1 MCLNVLER
9 FGKLPFLQNFT
20 HKKKNLYNELFFK
33 MLVILHIL
41 AQSSSLFHFTLFI
54 KMKNFRRVKKIGFA
68 KFSHII
74 LGLYSDE
81 EISQLFPACIS
92 RSYKKIRSCATKN
105 PLP

>member
-41 AQSSSLFHFTLFI
+41 AQSSSLFHFTLF
-54 KMKNFRRVKKIGFA
+54 RP
-68 KFSHII
+68 
-74 LGLYSDE
+74 DE
-81 EISQLFPACIS
+81 EFSTGKKNWFWQILPHHFEPLF
-92 RSYKKIRSCATKN
+92 
-105 PLP
+105 